1 VPAARRFFD
10 VKVLGIVGGIGP
22 DSTIDYYRSIVHQY
36 RQAVGDGTSPVLLI
50 RSIDVN
56 VLVNLMSHA
65 RYPEVVSYLSAA
77 IASLAAAG
85 ADFAIISANTPHIV
99 FDELQALSP
108 IPLLSIVEATCQAAK
123 ALQLH
128 RLGLIGTR
136 FTMKGDFYPRVF
148 SKEGIELVVPSDDEQ
163 DYIHEIYLG
172 ELLKGTFLPDTRQRL
187 CKIVE
192 RLVRDRG
199 IQGAI
204 LAGTEL
210 PLLLDGVTT
219 VAGVPFLD
227 TTQIHV
233 QAAVAELLR

>member
-1 VPAARRFFD
+1 M
-10 VKVLGIVGGIGP
+10 KVLGIVGGIGP
-22 DSTIDYYRSIVHQY
+22 DSTIDYYRSIILQY
-36 RQAVGDGTSPVLLI
+36 RQAAADGASPALLI
-50 RSIDVN
+50 RSVDVN
-56 VLVNLMSHA
+56 VLVGLMTQA
-65 RYPEVVSYLSAA
+65 RYSEVVTYLDAA

-123 ALQLH
+123 ASQLR
-128 RLGLIGTR
+128 RLALIGTR

-148 SKEGIELVVPSDDEQ
+148 SKEGIELIVPSDDEQ

-192 RLVRDRG
+192 RLARDHG
-199 IQGAI
+199 IQGTI

-210 PLLLDGVTT
+210 PLLLDGVTA

>member
-1 VPAARRFFD
+1 M
-10 VKVLGIVGGIGP
+10 KVLGIVGGIGP

-36 RQAVGDGTSPVLLI
+36 RQAADGRSPALVI
-50 RSIDVN
+50 RSVDVN
-56 VLVNLMSHA
+56 VLVKLMSA
-65 RYPEVVSYLSAA
+65 AQYPEVVTYLSAA
-77 IASLAAAG
+77 IANLAAAG

-108 IPLLSIVEATCQAAK
+108 IPLLSIVEATCQAAQ

-128 RLGLIGTR
+128 RLALIGTR

-148 SKEGIELVVPSDDEQ
+148 SREGIELIVPGDEEQ

-172 ELLKGTFLPDTRQRL
+172 ELLKGTFLPETRQKV

-192 RLVRDRG
+192 RLVHDHG

-210 PLLLDGVTT
+210 PLLLGDVTA

>member
-1 VPAARRFFD
+1 

-22 DSTIDYYRSIVHQY
+22 DSTIDYYRSIILQY
-36 RQAVGDGTSPVLLI
+36 RQAVADGASPALVI
-50 RSIDVN
+50 RSVDVN
-56 VLVNLMSHA
+56 VLVKLMSGA
-65 RYPEVVSYLSAA
+65 RYPEVVTYLSTA

-99 FDELQALSP
+99 FDELQTLSA

-123 ALQLH
+123 ALELH

-136 FTMKGDFYPRVF
+136 FTMKADFYPRVF
-148 SKEGIELVVPSDDEQ
+148 AKRGIELILPSDDEQ
-163 DYIHEIYLG
+163 DYIHGIYIG
-172 ELLKGTFLPDTRQRL
+172 ELLNGKFLPDTRERL

-192 RLVRDRG
+192 RMVHDHG

-210 PLLLDGVTT
+210 PLLLDGVSG

-233 QAAVAELLR
+233 QAAVEELLR

>member
-1 VPAARRFFD
+1 M
-10 VKVLGIVGGIGP
+10 
-22 DSTIDYYRSIVHQY
+22 TQ
-36 RQAVGDGTSPVLLI
+36 
-50 RSIDVN
+50 
-56 VLVNLMSHA
+56 A
-65 RYPEVVSYLSAA
+65 RYSEVVTYLDAA

-123 ALQLH
+123 ALELH

-136 FTMKGDFYPRVF
+136 FTMKADFYPRVF
-148 SKEGIELVVPSDDEQ
+148 AKRGIELILPSDDEQ
-163 DYIHEIYLG
+163 DYIHGIYIG
-172 ELLKGTFLPDTRQRL
+172 ELLNGKFLPDTRERL

-192 RLVRDRG
+192 RMVHDHG

-210 PLLLDGVTT
+210 PLLLDGVSG

-233 QAAVAELLR
+233 QAAVEELLR

>member
-1 VPAARRFFD
+1 M
-10 VKVLGIVGGIGP
+10 KVLGIVGGIGP
-22 DSTIDYYRSIVHQY
+22 DSTIDYYRSIILQY
-36 RQAVGDGTSPVLLI
+36 RQAVADGASPALVI
-50 RSIDVN
+50 RSVDVN
-56 VLVNLMSHA
+56 VLVKLMSGA
-65 RYPEVVSYLSAA
+65 RYPEVVTYLSTA

-99 FDELQALSP
+99 FDELQTLSA

-123 ALQLH
+123 ALELH

-136 FTMKGDFYPRVF
+136 FTMKADFYPRVF
-148 SKEGIELVVPSDDEQ
+148 AKRGIELILPSDDEQ
-163 DYIHEIYLG
+163 DYIHGIYIG
-172 ELLKGTFLPDTRQRL
+172 ELLNGKFLPDTRERL

-192 RLVRDRG
+192 RMVHDHG

-210 PLLLDGVTT
+210 PLLLDGVSG

-233 QAAVAELLR
+233 QAAVEELLR